1 MNSVGLNEVFVQYVL
16 SIDLSCLNYSDRII
30 IYPDC
35 LIIIVRCGYALCAI
49 GKSVYKMCIII

>member
-30 IYPDC
+30 IYLCC
-35 LIIIVRCGYALCAI
+35 LIIIVRCGYTLCAI